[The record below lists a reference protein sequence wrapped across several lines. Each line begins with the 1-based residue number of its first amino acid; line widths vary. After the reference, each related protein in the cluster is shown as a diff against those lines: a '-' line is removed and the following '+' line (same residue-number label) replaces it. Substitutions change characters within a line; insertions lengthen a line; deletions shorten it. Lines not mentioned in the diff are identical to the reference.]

1 MRSFFLLLSVVS
13 VAFLQDLS
21 AECSPARPVATRPES
36 AEAPRLFTWV
46 ELIGFDNTKAD
57 YAVGDYMAR
66 MDLKPEVVSILLNDD
81 GLYLKHAPGGVGK
94 AVLPDACCSYNGRPF
109 NRERRRQVWTG
120 PQLRGLVGELKR
132 HGCEVFASFF
142 ARHDMFPVP
151 ETRVR
156 EMAAKLPVFL
166 SDYGFT
172 GLHGSDG
179 YSPPRHLLETCADKD
194 RARLARARARRFAD
208 NWTVLSKA
216 LKEKGMKVW
225 LNTCWTRDPYEALYR
240 YGVDYRLMAKTGVD
254 GFVVES
260 SAAMQEIEGWNFQES
275 SALDRSTAMLAR
287 LRACVPDLPF
297 VLLHAINDGTEQW
310 SALRHAPT
318 RTASEALA
326 LGNVFCGKWRAL
338 QGYLACLADG
348 VSAHEWKELSR
359 TWRLSFV
366 ARESVGVRVV
376 WSDRAFDAEFDAC
389 VTSRDASSNTL
400 LAELIRHGLFFAG
413 SVRTEEALADKT
425 MPLLVLNPQFFPED
439 ELAAL
444 KDRPAEVILF
454 GRGAPASSLLGE
466 YEMLPAGTP
475 PFPGYPEET
484 SCYWKKPLAEN
495 LPPKSAFRHIVW
507 TANKAARA
515 PFDAGSSRLRPFGG
529 RLADGRLVA
538 CGRNEGDTYLD
549 TELVFS
555 GSFADMAVLRDF
567 PSLPV
572 RTSAKVRVAP
582 WDTAMIA
589 VREYE
594 QAIPGSTT
602 EELLKEGET
611 K

>member
-1 MRSFFLLLSVVS
+1 MSGRNEDIRIIRDLAKRCMEIALSDRYVRMRK
-13 VAFLQDLS
+13 
-21 AECSPARPVATRPES
+21 
-36 AEAPRLFTWV
+36 RLRDT
-46 ELIGFDNTKAD
+46 N
-57 YAVGDYMAR
+57 
-66 MDLKPEVVSILLNDD
+66 DLKIVRPPVIIEEIPWEQMNYEGALDCVCE
-81 GLYLKHAPGGVGK
+81 
-94 AVLPDACCSYNGRPF
+94 DAG
-109 NRERRRQVWTG
+109 
-120 PQLRGLVGELKR
+120 LRGIEYSLRVALFRDRYFKCDNFLEPHWTVYK
-132 HGCEVFASFF
+132 SFTKEQN
-142 ARHDMFPVP
+142 DPP
-151 ETRVR
+151 VR
-156 EMAAKLPVFL
+156 EKIIRAKHTSIV
-166 SDYGFT
+166 SHDYEDIFT
-172 GLHGSDG
+172 DESVI
-179 YSPPRHLLETCADKD
+179 EQ
-194 RARLARARARRFAD
+194 F
-208 NWTVLSKA
+208 
-216 LKEKGMKVW
+216 
-225 LNTCWTRDPYEALYR
+225 RDPVITAHPEQD
-240 YGVDYRLMAKTGVD
+240 VQNV
-254 GFVVES
+254 
-260 SAAMQEIEGWNFQES
+260 AAMQEIEGWNFQES

-326 LGNVFCGKWRAL
+326 LGNVFCGKRRAL

-495 LPPKSAFRHIVW
+495 LPPKSAFKHIVW